1 MAFEIIGPRLAGSV
15 RGIGGSGSESGSSN
29 IHAQVIHW
37 LRLDKVGVWD
47 TVSASNTSW
56 QSCVSCC
63 GSWILRLEVEPWP
76 KAWPTLLTYHVW
88 RKHVLMIG
96 ASLFCTERLAVSK
109 RQLPSHWATCIL
121 GGDSPGPGPGESRYS
136 WILEYRFSARLTV
149 MYVIPI
155 Q

>member
-1 MAFEIIGPRLAGSV
+1 MAFEIIGPRLAGSAG
-15 RGIGGSGSESGSSN
+15 GIGGSRSASGSSN

-76 KAWPTLLTYHVW
+76 KAWPTLVTYHVW

-96 ASLFCTERLAVSK
+96 ACFAQRDWQCPSANCQATEPRAS
-109 RQLPSHWATCIL
+109 WAGIL
-121 GGDSPGPGPGESRYS
+121 QVQSQGSPGIHESWKIDS
-136 WILEYRFSARLTV
+136 LLGW
-149 MYVIPI
+149 P
-155 Q
+155 